1 MQHTETSMQSVA
13 TENEAARNHLQEM
26 SSRMENLHGATA
38 NIDQL
43 VAVVNDVSE
52 QCLPA

>member
-1 MQHTETSMQSVA
+1 MQHTETA
-13 TENEAARNHLQEM
+13 TENETARNHLQEM
-26 SSRMENLHGATA
+26 SSRMEKLHGATA